1 MRALASILVA
11 YTAVAAAV
19 AAGSRSRVAP
29 RIPPRARPALRVL
42 AVAAVIA
49 AGALWPP
56 ADGEVLAGLC
66 VLFALSALATAF
78 VLVEPLAPRLV
89 WLGAA
94 IAPVVAGLLAV
105 LALR

>member
-1 MRALASILVA
+1 MRALASILLA

-19 AAGSRSRVAP
+19 AAGARARVAP

-56 ADGEVLAGLC
+56 ADGAVLAGLC
-66 VLFALSALATAF
+66 VIFALSVLATAF
-78 VLVEPLAPRLV
+78 VLVEPIAPRLV
-89 WLGAA
+89 WLAA
-94 IAPVVAGLLAV
+94 VVAPVLAGLLAI